1 AMSIAQLAGRV
12 GPPAVIPRRQQ
23 PMHIIDHERQGREE
37 WRPGVV
43 TRMQVS
49 AVTGSVQLCVFQ
61 QWCDPGK
68 GAPTHLHA
76 VEEILTVLDGQAE
89 FWLEDE
95 RTNLTAGQS
104 ILVPAGRKHGFRN
117 TGAGTLHVQATLA
130 APIFEASFDDQKEVS
145 RRWVPGK

>member
-1 AMSIAQLAGRV
+1 
-12 GPPAVIPRRQQ
+12 
-23 PMHIIDHERQGREE
+23 MHIIDHERQGREE
-37 WRPGVV
+37 WRPGVKG
-43 TRMQVS
+43 MQVS

-76 VEEILTVLDGQAE
+76 VEEILTVLAGQAE

-95 RTNLTAGQS
+95 RTDLTAGQS

-117 TGAGTLHVQATLA
+117 TGTGTLHVQATLA

-145 RRWVPGK
+145 RRWVPGRTGSPRRQLRAGVHTTLADYSAAT